1 MKKLKLFFALF
12 AMLALNVGSAWAQET
27 HTIGWGS
34 ATGTNCTNFTASD
47 GSGEVANVVSVTTAK
62 NSAGSAPAY
71 NASSKE
77 LRLYYNAQ
85 GNGCSLTLTPAKGI
99 TITGVNITASST
111 SYTPT
116 VKYNVDGGSDASGTW
131 SSTTM
136 TIGGINAT
144 TSFKLRN
151 ANTANKQLRIK
162 TIQITYTKEVATGPT
177 LSATPNKVDFGTKN
191 IYLESEKEGDLEIDI
206 TGQNLTGDVTAE
218 ISGADASVFTL
229 SKTTFTPNSGEVS
242 DKLTV
247 SYDVSKYLEEKGYT
261 ATLTLSSDG
270 VDDVV
275 LPITL
280 TTVNKKPT
288 IYTKVTDAATLSA
301 GDKVIFVYEAG
312 KKAAGALS
320 SGYLTSIDI
329 AQAINATAN
338 PATVSITDEAVVEYT
353 LGGTTGAWE
362 LISASGKLSEASA
375 NSSGSVNLAFDKGTK
390 WTISI
395 SSGDATI
402 KGTTNTIK
410 YNTSSPRFKTYSSGQ
425 TAIQLY
431 SISVP
436 KYAVTFTQPEG
447 GELLVK
453 NGETAITSGNTF
465 AEGIKLTVTATPANG
480 YEGGTV
486 VVKDAD
492 GNDVTATVYADGVL
506 TMPAYAV
513 TISATFEKKPCELLA
528 KPTVSATTTYSS
540 ATLTWEAVANAAKYS
555 VKVGTADAVETTA
568 TSYEVTGLNAETEY
582 TYQVQAIAEAGQ
594 DTYCDSEVAE
604 GTFTTATAP
613 TATLTLSDIEGTT
626 TKTGA
631 LNGTI
636 TLPTTAAECSK
647 TFVGWDADENCD
659 HAPTYAPGAEYTL
672 AAETQTLYAV
682 YADENNAAKEEVY
695 TFTSFTQANT
705 VIIDAP
711 ESFTITLLKGSASTA
726 PQWNSGSSQARVYA
740 KGSLVISA
748 EAPISMI
755 VYTYVENKGGSNN
768 VVPTIDG
775 VSGTNNAGTW
785 DSATK
790 TWIGNDT
797 EVTLSTSGSAGNLGF
812 KQVAVTVGAI
822 TYSNYSTTCAAAPIA
837 TVDPTSVT
845 ATAAGVEGKVT
856 VTYENV
862 NTENVA
868 VTLFNDEACIEAF
881 TADWLTASLDGDKNI
896 TYTVA
901 ATTLYTERKAYI
913 QLTAPDAA
921 AATDPAVVV
930 IPVTQAAKEKVFAS
944 LAELLANITPTTDA
958 TKVTVTLTKEP
969 IVDIYVSGNYRN
981 GIFLNVPYQGTT
993 KEIEI
998 YSRDVPANWVAGG
1011 SVSGTL
1017 TNCDWKVYNDIWELC
1032 PADWSELTYQ
1042 EPKAVSTVVV
1052 SGAPTKTT
1060 YVDGEAFDPAGLTV
1074 TVNYNDAT
1082 TEVNPT
1088 GVTFTVTPTT
1098 LVKGQTSVSVTATFN
1113 SVTSVA
1119 YEVTGL
1125 TVNDIPT
1132 KTVAE
1137 FIAAGGTRCY
1147 LEGIVSNITN
1157 TTYGNFDLTDASG
1170 TIYVYGC
1177 LNAEGV
1183 SQKFADLGVK
1193 NGDKIKVIANESSLY
1208 NGITQTKNVQYVSHK
1223 SAATIE
1229 VADIAMEVGETKTIA
1244 ATITPAD
1251 ASVTYAIK
1259 AGSDCITLNDDAEI
1273 TATAAG
1279 TATIVAT
1286 IAETADYMG
1295 AEKEFT
1301 VTVTAVDTRKKAVS
1315 PSSFTTVSGD
1325 MNPNDITF
1333 VSYQGGAGTAP
1344 AIYNNGIRLYQI
1356 SSGNTYGGYI
1366 TLTAVKGC
1374 MIDQVE
1380 ITTTNQYESTT
1391 VAYSV
1396 DDNETMLGSA
1406 NVDKLS
1412 KYSTPVG
1419 LNTES
1424 VNILNLGTTKNNRLE
1439 IASITVYYTGQPLAD
1454 PELSWTSNAV
1464 ELRVDEAFTAPTL
1477 NNPYNVTGITYS
1489 SDNESLA
1496 KVNATTGVA
1505 SLVADATGIA
1515 TITAKFDGNDT
1526 YKAVEVSYT
1535 ITVKPALVY
1544 GVWELVTDDTSLAA
1558 GDKVVIV
1565 AKDYEFA
1572 LSATQGNNNRG
1583 QAAVTKNDDNTV
1595 AFGNDVQ
1602 VLTLEA
1608 GSVENTFALN
1618 TGNGYLYASSTSANQ
1633 LKTQKTKD
1641 ANASWNITITDGTAS
1656 IVAQGA
1662 NTRNTMQY
1670 NQSSSLFACYS
1681 SASQKALCLYM
1692 KKNVKVEGETD
1703 NTSIPNQSDVTVD
1716 NAELTVTTEA
1726 EYDNMYIGNN
1736 GSVDVEETVTVN
1748 NLYIQTTMGT
1758 TTSGQLNTA
1767 PENLIVN
1774 GDVFIDI
1781 TLGKNGDPSQWHA
1794 FTVPFPVDAANGVFN
1809 LNDEKLTNGV
1819 NYAIM
1824 QYHGDVRAQG
1834 KYGWKKYSGVLVPG
1848 TFYLMTVDGERTT
1861 YRFKK
1866 VKDADLVAANTKSLS
1881 AYTGGGKTTDHGWN
1895 GVGNPT
1901 LMHGKVAFDAQ
1912 ILDPESYTYKTI
1924 TASSAHFTVGTP
1936 FFIQA
1941 AADAVVTIAAEVSG
1955 SLAPARRAAATVDKV
1970 KVMLGNADYTDYLY
1984 VSASED
1990 ATNEYEIGKDLA
2002 KMTMTNTPIV
2012 PQIFAQAYGT
2022 YLCMVNAPMISNEAT
2037 VALNLYAPAEGEYTL
2052 SVEEQANATVYL
2064 LYNGN
2069 IVWNLSMGEYP
2080 IHLTQGNNAG
2090 YSLVVRREN
2099 APTDVENIFGAD
2111 EQTEKFIYNG
2121 KLYILHDGKVFDAVG
2136 NVLK

>member
-12 AMLALNVGSAWAQET
+12 AMLALGVGNAWGQTVTWEKATSIAAGDVVALVCESKKMELSGISTTSTKYGIGVAYET
-27 HTIGWGS
+27 TPAGAYALTVEEGS
-34 ATGTNCTNFTASD
+34 TSGTFSFKN
-47 GSGEVANVVSVTTAK
+47 GSN
-62 NSAGSAPAY
+62 Y
-71 NASSKE
+71 LYWSS
-77 LRLYYNAQ
+77 
-85 GNGCSLTLTPAKGI
+85 GNSLTT
-99 TITGVNITASST
+99 
-111 SYTPT
+111 
-116 VKYNVDGGSDASGTW
+116 
-131 SSTTM
+131 
-136 TIGGINAT
+136 NAT
-144 TSFKLRN
+144 KS
-151 ANTANKQLRIK
+151 ANTSWEV
-162 TIQITYTKEVATGPT
+162 TISNG
-177 LSATPNKVDFGTKN
+177 
-191 IYLESEKEGDLEIDI
+191 
-206 TGQNLTGDVTAE
+206 
-218 ISGADASVFTL
+218 
-229 SKTTFTPNSGEVS
+229 
-242 DKLTV
+242 
-247 SYDVSKYLEEKGYT
+247 
-261 ATLTLSSDG
+261 
-270 VDDVV
+270 
-275 LPITL
+275 
-280 TTVNKKPT
+280 
-288 IYTKVTDAATLSA
+288 
-301 GDKVIFVYEAG
+301 
-312 KKAAGALS
+312 
-320 SGYLTSIDI
+320 
-329 AQAINATAN
+329 NATILNAKDN
-338 PATVSITDEAVVEYT
+338 SR
-353 LGGTTGAWE
+353 
-362 LISASGKLSEASA
+362 KLVWNA
-375 NSSGSVNLAFDKGTK
+375 
-390 WTISI
+390 
-395 SSGDATI
+395 
-402 KGTTNTIK
+402 
-410 YNTSSPRFKTYSSGQ
+410 SSPRFACYTSNQTAVQLYKKVISEESEDVIVKTLESIAVSGMTTDYETGDVFKFDGTCTATYSVTKNGEPQDDETAVVTPTTVSTPDMSTAGTKEITVTYTEDDVTVTDKYEINVTENVVTPGNYCITPNNTFWGTNYTGTNANAATTLSGKQDDISILHTKSGSNLYVNDSQ
-425 TAIQLY
+425 TRVY
-431 SISVP
+431 VNHTMKISVP
-436 KYAVTFTQPEG
+436 SGYVITAIAFTSDGNNWAGTHTVDVGKMIDTKNWVGANQNVTITFGGTCRITNICVTYIKDVKYALTITEPAEG
-447 GELLVK
+447 GSLVIK
-453 NGETAITSGNTF
+453 NGETVVTTGSEFYEST
-465 AEGIKLTVTATPANG
+465 KLTVTATPETG
-480 YEGGTV
+480 YEDGVV
-486 VVKDAD
+486 VVKNASDE
-492 GNDVTATVYADGVL
+492 DVTADVYEAGTL
-506 TMPAYAV
+506 TMPACAV
-513 TISATFEKKPCELLA
+513 TISATFEKKPCTLLTTPVVTA
-528 KPTVSATTTYSS
+528 TPTYNS
-540 ATLTWEAVANAAKYS
+540 ATLTWAAVANAAKYS
-555 VKVGTADAVETTA
+555 VTVGETT
-568 TSYEVTGLNAETEY
+568 TEVTEPTYTATGLNAETTY
-582 TYQVQAIAEAGQ
+582 TYQVQAIAEAEQ

-604 GTFTTATAP
+604 GSFTTAVAP
-613 TATLTLSDIEGTT
+613 VATLTLSDIEGTT
-626 TKTGA
+626 TQTGA

-647 TFVGWDADENCD
+647 TFVGWDADENCN

-682 YADENNAAKEEVY
+682 YADGEEGELINVFTETFDACNGTGGNDNKWSGSIASDDLTLTGWTCANGAAANACAKFG
-695 TFTSFTQANT
+695 TGSK
-705 VIIDAP
+705 
-711 ESFTITLLKGSASTA
+711 KGSAETPA
-726 PQWNSGSSQARVYA
+726 IALTGAATLTFKAAAWDGSSEGTTLNVSATGATLDMTSVTLKKAEWTEYTIAITGATGSVKIKFEA
-740 KGSLVISA
+740 KNASSNRFFLDDVVISQ
-748 EAPISMI
+748 
-755 VYTYVENKGGSNN
+755 
-768 VVPTIDG
+768 
-775 VSGTNNAGTW
+775 VS
-785 DSATK
+785 
-790 TWIGNDT
+790 
-797 EVTLSTSGSAGNLGF
+797 V
-812 KQVAVTVGAI
+812 
-822 TYSNYSTTCAAAPIA
+822 TYSNYSTTCAATPKAE
-837 TVDPTSVT
+837 VNPTEVT
-845 ATAAGVEGKVT
+845 ATAAGGNGKVE

-862 NTENVA
+862 NTEDLKVA
-868 VTLFNDEACIEAF
+868 LFNDEECGVVF
-881 TADWLTASLDGDKNI
+881 TAGWLTASIDADKNI

-901 ATTLYTERKAYI
+901 ENTTYAERNAYI

-930 IPVTQAAKEKVFAS
+930 IPVTQAAKDKVFAS
-944 LAELLANITPTTDA
+944 LADLLANITPTTDA

-998 YSRDVPANWVAGG
+998 YSRDVPAEWVAGG

-1017 TNCDWKVYNDIWELC
+1017 TNCDWKVYNGIWELC

-1060 YVDGEAFDPAGLTV
+1060 YVDGETFDPAGLTV

-1113 SVTSVA
+1113 SVTSAA

-1147 LEGIVSNITN
+1147 LEGIVSDIDN
-1157 TTYGNFDLTDASG
+1157 TTYGNFNLTDASG

-1177 LNAEGV
+1177 LNAAGE
-1183 SQKFADLGVK
+1183 SQKFAELGVK
-1193 NGDKIKVIANESSLY
+1193 NGDKIKVIADEYEFYQN
-1208 NGITQTKNVQYVSHK
+1208 ITPEAKDVQYVSHK

-1229 VADIAMEVGETKTIA
+1229 VADIAMEVGDTHTIS
-1244 ATITPAD
+1244 ATVTPAD
-1251 ASVTYAIK
+1251 ASITYAIK
-1259 AGSDCITLNDDAEI
+1259 AGSDCITLNGAEI

-1315 PSSFTTVSGD
+1315 PSSFTATSGEL
-1325 MNPNDITF
+1325 NPNDITF
-1333 VSYQGGAGTAP
+1333 ASYKGGAGTAP
-1344 AIYNNGIRLYQI
+1344 AIQNDAIRLYQI
-1356 SSGNTYGGYI
+1356 SGTNTYGGYI

-1380 ITTTNQYESTT
+1380 ITTTEEYPSTT

-1396 DDNETMLGSA
+1396 DDNVTLLGSA
-1406 NVDKLS
+1406 SVAQLG
-1412 KYSTPVG
+1412 KYSTPAG

-1424 VNILNLGTTKNNRLE
+1424 VNILNLGTTNKNRLE

-1464 ELRVDEAFTAPTL
+1464 ELRVGEAFTAPTL
-1477 NNPYNVTGITYS
+1477 NNPYSVIGITYS
-1489 SDNESLA
+1489 SNNESLA
-1496 KVNATTGVA
+1496 KVNATTGTVT
-1505 SLVADATGIA
+1505 LVPDATGTA

-1535 ITVKPALVY
+1535 ITVNPALVY
-1544 GVWELVTDDTSLAA
+1544 GVWELVTDVVSLTA

-1565 AKDYEFA
+1565 AKDYDFA
-1572 LSATQGNNNRG
+1572 LSTNQGGNNRG
-1583 QAAVTKNDDNTV
+1583 QAAVIKNNNTISFS
-1595 AFGNDVQ
+1595 ADVQ
-1602 VLTLEA
+1602 VLTLEI
-1608 GSVENTFALN
+1608 GTVENTFALN
-1618 TGNGYLYASSTSANQ
+1618 TGKGYLYAASSSSNYLRTETTLSNNSSWAIAVSA
-1633 LKTQKTKD
+1633 
-1641 ANASWNITITDGTAS
+1641 DGTAT
-1656 IVAQGA
+1656 IVAKGS
-1662 NTRNTMQY
+1662 NTRNIMQY
-1670 NQSSSLFACYS
+1670 NQSSSLFACYG
-1681 SASQKALCLYM
+1681 SASQQALCLYM
-1692 KKNVKVEGETD
+1692 KKNVKVEGETN

-1774 GDVFIDI
+1774 GDAFIDI

-1794 FTVPFPVDAANGVFN
+1794 FTVPFPVDAMNGVYD
-1809 LNDEKLTNGV
+1809 LNDKKLTNGV

-1861 YRFKK
+1861 FRFKK

-1901 LMHGKVAFDAQ
+1901 LMHGKVAYDAQ

-1941 AADAVVTIAAEVSG
+1941 AADAMVTIAAEVSG
-1955 SLAPARRAAATVDKV
+1955 SLAPARRAAAAVDKV

-1990 ATNEYEIGKDLA
+1990 ATTEYEIGKDLA

-2052 SVEEQANATVYL
+2052 SVEEQAGATVYL

-2121 KLYILHDGKVFDAVG
+2121 NLYILYEGKVFDAVG

>member
-1 MKKLKLFFALF
+1 MKHLKLFFALF
-12 AMLALNVGSAWAQET
+12 AMLALGVGNAWGALTEEYSYTFTAKQFSDNSTAKTLGSVTWTPATTWSVGTGYWGSDATKGQQWGSSSHTLNKMILTSGTSFSNVKKIEINASIASSGGCQLSVKVGNT
-27 HTIGWGS
+27 TIGTTKTLTTTATAYTFEDANGLTGAVEITLSNGSKKKAQYIKSIKIYTESSVPEKVLSSIEISGDLTKKTYEEGEELDLAGLTVTAKYDDNSEENVTDDVEWSYTPNPLTKGTTS
-34 ATGTNCTNFTASD
+34 ATITATYED
-47 GSGEVANVVSVTTAK
+47 KTATT
-62 NSAGSAPAY
+62 
-71 NASSKE
+71 
-77 LRLYYNAQ
+77 
-85 GNGCSLTLTPAKGI
+85 
-99 TITGVNITASST
+99 TITGLTVNEHIITPGGYDITLNNVFFGTTASTNITGPVTGKQNDITVTINGTGSTKPRTDANYTRFYASST
-111 SYTPT
+111 MAISVPSGYVIQSIAITKNESDYAAPSVNVGTFNTSTKTWTGNANSVTMSFSAKSFINSIKVTYALDVKSTLTIETPQNGSISVKNGTTEVTSGTQLSAGTSLVVTPT
-116 VKYNVDGGSDASGTW
+116 PASGYLFESLTVDGSEVELSEGKYTF
-131 SSTTM
+131 TM
-136 TIGGINAT
+136 PENDVII
-144 TSFKLRN
+144 
-151 ANTANKQLRIK
+151 
-162 TIQITYTKEVATGPT
+162 
-177 LSATPNKVDFGTKN
+177 SATFKEN
-191 IYLESEKEGDLEIDI
+191 EKP
-206 TGQNLTGDVTAE
+206 A
-218 ISGADASVFTL
+218 
-229 SKTTFTPNSGEVS
+229 
-242 DKLTV
+242 
-247 SYDVSKYLEEKGYT
+247 
-261 ATLTLSSDG
+261 ATLTLS
-270 VDDVV
+270 
-275 LPITL
+275 
-280 TTVNKKPT
+280 
-288 IYTKVTDAATLSA
+288 
-301 GDKVIFVYEAG
+301 
-312 KKAAGALS
+312 
-320 SGYLTSIDI
+320 
-329 AQAINATAN
+329 
-338 PATVSITDEAVVEYT
+338 
-353 LGGTTGAWE
+353 
-362 LISASGKLSEASA
+362 
-375 NSSGSVNLAFDKGTK
+375 
-390 WTISI
+390 
-395 SSGDATI
+395 
-402 KGTTNTIK
+402 
-410 YNTSSPRFKTYSSGQ
+410 
-425 TAIQLY
+425 
-431 SISVP
+431 
-436 KYAVTFTQPEG
+436 
-447 GELLVK
+447 K
-453 NGETAITSGNTF
+453 NGET
-465 AEGIKLTVTATPANG
+465 
-480 YEGGTV
+480 
-486 VVKDAD
+486 
-492 GNDVTATVYADGVL
+492 
-506 TMPAYAV
+506 
-513 TISATFEKKPCELLA
+513 ELLPGNH
-528 KPTVSATTTYSS
+528 K
-540 ATLTWEAVANAAKYS
+540 
-555 VKVGTADAVETTA
+555 
-568 TSYEVTGLNAETEY
+568 
-582 TYQVQAIAEAGQ
+582 Q
-594 DTYCDSEVAE
+594 DDVVILPDFE
-604 GTFTTATAP
+604 
-613 TATLTLSDIEGTT
+613 SD
-626 TKTGA
+626 
-631 LNGTI
+631 
-636 TLPTTAAECSK
+636 CSK
-647 TFVGWDADENCD
+647 TFVGWDADENCN

-682 YADENNAAKEEVY
+682 YADGEMGEASLTKMTSADALTNGDKIVIVAVGTKLGMYQETISTSYVKNWELNAEEPSIAELDEKKIWDVVAAEGSWKLGDATNGYLYNSSSNNLAV
-695 TFTSFTQANT
+695 S
-705 VIIDAP
+705 
-711 ESFTITLLKGSASTA
+711 ITDASTWTIEWQEKGFTLKSNQNRYLA
-726 PQWNSGSSQARVYA
+726 CRTDLTTDKKNLYRMNGTSVSSTNGSVY
-740 KGSLVISA
+740 
-748 EAPISMI
+748 EMN
-755 VYTYVENKGGSNN
+755 VYKYVEPAAS
-768 VVPTIDG
+768 
-775 VSGTNNAGTW
+775 
-785 DSATK
+785 
-790 TWIGNDT
+790 
-797 EVTLSTSGSAGNLGF
+797 
-812 KQVAVTVGAI
+812 
-822 TYSNYSTTCAAAPIA
+822 YSNFSTTCAAAPKA
-837 TVDPTSVT
+837 EVTPTEVT

-868 VTLFNDEACIEAF
+868 VALFNDEACTEAF

-913 QLTAPDAA
+913 QLTAPEANG
-921 AATDPAVVV
+921 TTEPAKVV
-930 IPVTQAAKEKVFAS
+930 IPVTQAGKEKVFAS
-944 LAELLANITPTTDA
+944 LADLLANITPTTDA

-998 YSRDVPANWVAGG
+998 YSRDVPAEWVAGG

-1017 TNCDWKVYNDIWELC
+1017 TNCDWKVYNGIWELC

-1082 TEVNPT
+1082 TEVNPA
-1088 GVTFTVTPTT
+1088 GVTFEVTPTT
-1098 LVKGQTSVSVTATFN
+1098 LTKGETAVSVTATFN

-1177 LNAEGV
+1177 LNAAGE
-1183 SQKFADLGVK
+1183 SQKFAALGVK
-1193 NGDKIKVIANESSLY
+1193 NGDKIKVIADEYEFYQNTTPEA
-1208 NGITQTKNVQYVSHK
+1208 KDVQYVSHK

-1229 VADIAMEVGETKTIA
+1229 VADIAMEVGETQTIA
-1244 ATITPAD
+1244 ATVTPEGAP
-1251 ASVTYAIK
+1251 VTYTIK
-1259 AGSDCITLNDDAEI
+1259 AGSDNCITLNGEEI
-1273 TATAAG
+1273 SAIAAG

-1295 AEKEFT
+1295 AEKEIT

-1315 PSSFTTVSGD
+1315 PSPFTATSGEL
-1325 MNPNDITF
+1325 NPNDITY
-1333 VSYQGGAGTAP
+1333 SASKGGGTGGP
-1344 AIYNNGIRLYQI
+1344 TIKDNYIQLYQI
-1356 SSGNTYGGYI
+1356 ASGQTYGGFI
-1366 TLTAVKGC
+1366 TFNAVKGC
-1374 MIDQVE
+1374 KIDQVM
-1380 ITTTNQYESTT
+1380 IVTGNTTTTHI
-1391 VAYSV
+1391 AYSV
-1396 DDNETMLGSA
+1396 NDVMSA
-1406 NVDKLS
+1406 TTEDVQKNAE
-1412 KYSTPVG
+1412 YITEAG
-1419 LNTES
+1419 LNAES
-1424 VNILNLGTTKNNRLE
+1424 VNIYCMHTNKNNRLF
-1439 IASITVYYTGQPLAD
+1439 IASAIVYYTGQPLAD

-1464 ELRVDEAFTAPTL
+1464 ELRVGEAFTAPTL

-1505 SLVADATGIA
+1505 SLVADATGTA
-1515 TITAKFDGNDT
+1515 TITATFDGNDT
-1526 YKAVEVSYT
+1526 YKAAVVSYT

-1583 QAAVTKNDDNTV
+1583 QAEVTKNNDNTV

-1608 GSVENTFALN
+1608 GTVDNTFALN
-1618 TGNGYLYASSTSANQ
+1618 TGKGYLYAVSSSSNY
-1633 LKTQKTKD
+1633 LKTQSNKD
-1641 ANASWNITITDGTAS
+1641 ANASWKITITDGTAS

-1794 FTVPFPVDAANGVFN
+1794 FTVPFPVDAANGVFD
-1809 LNDEKLTNGV
+1809 LNDKKLTNGV

-1848 TFYLMTVDGERTT
+1848 TFYLMTVDGACTT

-1866 VKDADLVAANTKSLS
+1866 VKDAELVAANTKSLS

-1901 LMHGKVAFDAQ
+1901 LMYGKVAFDAQ
-1912 ILDPESYTYKTI
+1912 ILDPESYTYQTI
-1924 TASSAHFTVGTP
+1924 PASSAHFTVGTP

-1941 AADAVVTIAAEVSG
+1941 AADAMVTIAAEVSG

-1984 VSASED
+1984 VSASKD

-2080 IHLTQGNNAG
+2080 IHLSQGNNAG